1 MKIAT
6 RWPLAF
12 ALLLGVLALAAYE
25 LREFRRAAAPLEKLI
40 GRPVHAAG
48 GDVGK
53 LLGRRALER
62 LDLSGRRVDD
72 KTLAELKPSLERL
85 PWLDRLSLAGARISG
100 GGLAA
105 LANLNWLRS
114 LDLKQTPIG
123 DKALVQLGNLVQ
135 LESLDLT
142 DTAVGDRGIAELG
155 ELGNLRTLWL
165 GGTKI
170 TDRSIDE
177 LARHEQLEII
187 SVANTRVTAAG
198 IERLE
203 KALPYCTVIR

>member
-6 RWPLAF
+6 RWPLGF
-12 ALLLGVLALAAYE
+12 ALLLGGLALATYE
-25 LREFRRAAAPLEKLI
+25 VLEFRRAAAPFEKFA
-40 GRPVHAAG
+40 GRPVEAAG

-53 LLGRRALER
+53 ILGRRALER
-62 LDLSGRRVDD
+62 VDLSGSRIDD
-72 KTLAELKPSLERL
+72 QALAELKPSLEQL
-85 PWLDRLSLAGARISG
+85 PWLDRLSLAGARITG
-100 GGLAA
+100 AGLAA
-105 LANLNWLRS
+105 LENLHQLRS

-123 DKALVQLGNLVQ
+123 DEALVHLGKLAQ

-142 DTAVGDRGIAELG
+142 GTRVGDRGLAALG

-177 LARHEQLEII
+177 LIRRPQLEII
-187 SVANTRVTAAG
+187 SVADTRLTEEG

-203 KALPYCTVIR
+203 RALPYCTVIR